1 MATIQ
6 VASESRVDRRSM
18 LHRLGKSLAEVM
30 KAPWLLLSNIW
41 NASADAEEIRRYR
54 KYEFGEDTFNA
65 NNAKEWFDSIPHT
78 W

>member
-18 LHRLGKSLAEVM
+18 LHALATGFVEVM
-30 KAPWLLLSNIW
+30 KAPWLLFSNIW

-54 KYEFGEDTFNA
+54 KYEFREDRFNA
-65 NNAKEWFDSIPHT
+65 KPRQEAQSLGPLL
-78 W
+78 